1 MQFPRGGRARRLA
14 AVVRYY
20 SEHCRSPGGGGWAA
34 ARGEPGGGATK
45 AGEPALRGSRGPEE
59 VPELLVVDLTVAVP
73 VGLLDEG
80 ADRRVLPER
89 LVQLGR
95 RDEAVAI
102 LVEVGKGPHRLSL
115 EDLVPHRG
123 APPAGR
129 VGVVELRRAHAALHV
144 VVPPGV
150 EHRLPDVG
158 LAPGGGLVRGAFLP
172 RPPSTVVGEWS
183 SGTSLQE
190 PRASC
195 TSSAAP
201 ERSPALAWHRFRPS
215 GAPPRAGRGSVT
227 LGMATG
233 SVARG
238 FGGSDLEAGCSIHG
252 SR

>member
-45 AGEPALRGSRGPEE
+45 AGEPALRGSRVPEE

-129 VGVVELRRAHAALHV
+129 VGGVELRRAHAALHV
-144 VVPPGV
+144 VVPPGG

-158 LAPGGGLVRGAFLP
+158 LAPGGGLVRGALLP
-172 RPPSTVVGEWS
+172 RPPPARSWV
-183 SGTSLQE
+183 SGPLGRRS
-190 PRASC
+190 
-195 TSSAAP
+195 
-201 ERSPALAWHRFRPS
+201 RSPEPPARPRPRRRGRPRSPGTASGRAGPRPGRGGAPSPWGWPRGPSPAALA
-215 GAPPRAGRGSVT
+215 A
-227 LGMATG
+227 
-233 SVARG
+233 
-238 FGGSDLEAGCSIHG
+238 
-252 SR
+252 

>member
-45 AGEPALRGSRGPEE
+45 AGEPALRGSRVPEE

-158 LAPGGGLVRGAFLP
+158 LAPGGGLVRGALLP
-172 RPPSTVVGEWS
+172 RPP
-183 SGTSLQE
+183 Q
-190 PRASC
+190 
-195 TSSAAP
+195 
-201 ERSPALAWHRFRPS
+201 H
-215 GAPPRAGRGSVT
+215 GRGRRHHRGPEFTYGCVFICVCECGIVT
-227 LGMATG
+227 P
-233 SVARG
+233 
-238 FGGSDLEAGCSIHG
+238 
-252 SR
+252 